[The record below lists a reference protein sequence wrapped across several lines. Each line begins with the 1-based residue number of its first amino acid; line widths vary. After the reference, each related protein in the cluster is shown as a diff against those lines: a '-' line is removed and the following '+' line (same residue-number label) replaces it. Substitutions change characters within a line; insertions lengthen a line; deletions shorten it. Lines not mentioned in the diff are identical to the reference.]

1 MALFKR
7 AAPTTPA
14 VHKAAFGIAPI
25 TTNQGAAQ
33 INNFYSYVEGDIRQ
47 RAMGVPVIARGRD
60 LICGTIGSLGLEAYR
75 WMWNGDEM
83 EQVPQA
89 PRSWLGRIDK
99 GVPNSVI
106 MSWTADDLLFYGR
119 AFWFITERT
128 ADGFAS
134 NFTRMPAVMVNTQD
148 QQGPVWFGPSKQILF
163 QGLPIDYRDV
173 VQFIS
178 PNQGLIYTTS
188 KAIDTALKL
197 ESARAR
203 NAMSSIPSVVLKQ
216 TGGEPLSAQEL
227 SDLSAAFDV
236 ARMNNQTAA
245 VNEYIDVKETYAT
258 PDKMLL
264 IEAADYQAKDLC
276 RAIGIPSYLASIAT
290 GSYSYTNSASARED
304 LYIFGMK
311 PIMTCIE
318 ETLSSDNVLPH
329 GTGLKFNIDA
339 YLAAEE
345 LTPNNNIQEN
355 TQEAL
360 A

>member
-7 AAPTTPA
+7 TTIQP
-14 VHKAAFGIAPI
+14 VTKAAAGISPV
-25 TTNQGAAQ
+25 TSNTGAFQ
-33 INNFYSYVEGDIRQ
+33 IGQFYSYVEGDMRQ
-47 RAMGVPVIARGRD
+47 RAMQVPVIARGRD
-60 LICGTIGSLGLEAYR
+60 LICGTIGSLQMEAYR

-89 PRSWLGRIDK
+89 PRSWLNRIDK

-106 MSWTADDLLFYGR
+106 LSWTADDLLFSGR
-119 AFWFITERT
+119 AFWYITDRT
-128 ADGFAS
+128 ADGFPS
-134 NFTRMPAVMVNTQD
+134 NFTRMPAAMVNTED
-148 QQGPVWFGPSKQILF
+148 QSGPVWFGPSKQIYF
-163 QGLPIDYRDV
+163 NGMPIDYRDV
-173 VQFIS
+173 IQFIS

-188 KAIDTALKL
+188 RAIETALKL
-197 ESARAR
+197 EQARSR

-227 SDLSAAFDV
+227 ADLSAAFDV

-329 GTGLKFNIDA
+329 GTGTKFNIDA

-345 LTPNNNIQEN
+345 LTSQEMPDEN

>member
-7 AAPTTPA
+7 TTTQP
-14 VHKAAFGIAPI
+14 VTKAAAGISPV
-25 TTNQGAAQ
+25 TSNTGAFQ
-33 INNFYSYVEGDIRQ
+33 IGQFYSYVEGDMRQ
-47 RAMGVPVIARGRD
+47 RAMQVPVIARGRD
-60 LICGTIGSLGLEAYR
+60 LICGTIGSLQLESYR

-89 PRSWLGRIDK
+89 PRSWLNRIDK

-106 MSWTADDLLFYGR
+106 LSWTADDLLFSGR
-119 AFWFITERT
+119 AFWYITDRT
-128 ADGFAS
+128 ADGFPS
-134 NFTRMPAVMVNTQD
+134 NFTRMPAAMVNTED
-148 QQGPVWFGPSKQILF
+148 QSGPVWFGPSKQIYF
-163 QGLPIDYRDV
+163 NGMPIDYRDV
-173 VQFIS
+173 IQFIS

-188 KAIDTALKL
+188 RAIETALKL
-197 ESARAR
+197 EQARSR

-227 SDLSAAFDV
+227 ADLSAAFDI

-329 GTGLKFNIDA
+329 GTGTKFNIDA

-345 LTPNNNIQEN
+345 LTSQEMPDEN